1 MTREDLEK
9 MLDAIQDRSS
19 DIAKNEMEIISL
31 ENKIKII
38 QRTIE
43 LDRKELASYR
53 EFVLASMFGEEKK
66 EEPDP
71 NSVPEEV
78 PPVTDM
84 EEVKKVTGRGGKPK
98 RILMMNMETGEEKQF
113 PSKTMAAQFLSIT
126 QQYLAKIL
134 KDEGAFKGWWITEA
148 ADTPGA

>member
-1 MTREDLEK
+1 MADNEKLERRLDELQSVTARKVELFAKAQELQSMIDLMDKKQEILRNDIMSLFK
-9 MLDAIQDRSS
+9 QD
-19 DIAKNEMEIISL
+19 
-31 ENKIKII
+31 
-38 QRTIE
+38 
-43 LDRKELASYR
+43 
-53 EFVLASMFGEEKK
+53 VV

>member
-1 MTREDLEK
+1 MADNEKLERLLDELQEATARKVELFAKAQELQSMIDLMDKKQELLRNDIMSLFK
-9 MLDAIQDRSS
+9 QD
-19 DIAKNEMEIISL
+19 
-31 ENKIKII
+31 
-38 QRTIE
+38 
-43 LDRKELASYR
+43 
-53 EFVLASMFGEEKK
+53 VV

-71 NSVPEEV
+71 NPVPEGV

-84 EEVKKVTGRGGKPK
+84 EEVQKVTGRGGKPK

-148 ADTPGA
+148 ADTPTA

>member
-1 MTREDLEK
+1 MADNEKLERLLDELQSVTARKVELFAKAQELQSMIDLMDKKQELLRNDIMSLFK
-9 MLDAIQDRSS
+9 QD
-19 DIAKNEMEIISL
+19 
-31 ENKIKII
+31 
-38 QRTIE
+38 
-43 LDRKELASYR
+43 
-53 EFVLASMFGEEKK
+53 V

-148 ADTPGA
+148 ADSPTA

>member
-1 MTREDLEK
+1 MTREDLDK
-9 MLDAIQDRSS
+9 MLDAIQDTSS
-19 DIAKNEMEIISL
+19 DIAKNEMNIIRL
-31 ENKIKII
+31 ENEIKLI

-43 LDRKELASYR
+43 LDKKELATYR
-53 EFVLASMFGEEKK
+53 EFVLTSMFGEEKK

-84 EEVKKVTGRGGKPK
+84 EEVQKVTGRGGKPK

-113 PSKTMAAQFLSIT
+113 PSKTRAAQFLSIT